1 MKRKVLMGIISLAL
15 SSGFI
20 FSAMAFGQDIKA
32 RIKARQPII
41 LELKAAGII
50 GENSAGYLE
59 FRGSKKK
66 NEDVVKAENNDRR
79 KVYSAIGKKTG
90 TTAEVV
96 GQRRALK
103 IAELAKPGD
112 WLQDKSGNWYK
123 KN

>member
-1 MKRKVLMGIISLAL
+1 MKRIVLMGIISLAL

-66 NEDVVKAENNDRR
+66 NEDVVKAENSDRR
-79 KVYSAIGKKTG
+79 KVYKGIGKQTG

-96 GQRRALK
+96 GKRRALK

-112 WLQDKSGNWYK
+112 WLQNANGKWYK
-123 KN
+123 KK

>member
-96 GQRRALK
+96 GQRRAFK

-112 WLQDKSGNWYK
+112 WLQDKSGKWYK

>member
-20 FSAMAFGQDIKA
+20 FSALAFGQDIKA
-32 RIKARQPII
+32 RIKARRPII

-59 FRGSKKK
+59 FRVSKKK
-66 NEDVVKAENNDRR
+66 NEDVVKAENSDRR
-79 KVYSAIGKKTG
+79 KVYTAIGKQTG

-96 GQRRALK
+96 GKRRALK

-112 WLQDKSGNWYK
+112 LLQNAGGEWYK
-123 KN
+123 K

>member
-1 MKRKVLMGIISLAL
+1 MKRKVLVGIISLAV
-15 SSGFI
+15 SSSFI

-32 RIKARQPII
+32 RIKARRPII
-41 LELKAAGII
+41 LELKAAGLI

-66 NEDVVKAENNDRR
+66 NEDVVKAENSDRR
-79 KVYSAIGKKTG
+79 KVYKKIGEKTG

-96 GQRRALK
+96 GKRRALK

-112 WLQDKSGNWYK
+112 WLQNESGKWYRK
-123 KN
+123 K